1 MYRIAMRII
10 VALLLA
16 NFVLLGLWIEAA
28 AR

>member
-10 VALLLA
+10 VALALA
-16 NFVLLGLWIEAA
+16 NFVLLGLWVEVI